1 MTPGRVPA
9 LDGLR
14 GIAIFSVVMFHL
26 RNSQWGIG
34 WAGVD
39 LFFVLSG
46 FLIGGQ
52 LLDLKVLDGAAVRG
66 FYIRR
71 AFRILP
77 LYLLLL
83 GVVAAARVA
92 GYVEAGGTE
101 PGWLLAALM
110 QNAWYGTGG
119 DGGYIQAATWSLAV
133 EEHFYLLLPAVLLL
147 LRRRYVP
154 ILCIAVIVAAL
165 AFRFGAFEI
174 WGRPGVYYLTPSRI
188 DGPMA
193 GVLLAWCTRRYTI
206 DVRWAGLAAIAGAG
220 ALFIAVLVFGRL
232 AVMASPWSYLLTSA
246 ASAGAVVLATS
257 PSWLSV
263 QLAESRA
270 LQWLGT
276 RAYGVYLAHY
286 GLIRGM
292 EGLDGPA
299 VNKGP
304 AALIGAVLALLLAEL
319 LWRTVEAPMIAAGKK
334 MSISWEKRSFLTF
347 PDRPESDRVP
357 RIDVP

>member
-1 MTPGRVPA
+1 MTPRHIPA

-14 GIAIFSVVMFHL
+14 GIAIFSVVMFHM

-52 LLDLKVLDGAAVRG
+52 LLDLEVLDGAAVRG

-83 GVVAAARVA
+83 GVVAAARGA
-92 GYVEAGGTE
+92 GSVDAGGAE
-101 PGWLLAALM
+101 PGWLLATLM

-119 DGGYIQAATWSLAV
+119 HGGYIQAATWSLAV
-133 EEHFYLLLPAVLLL
+133 EEHFYLLLPIALLL

-154 ILCIAVIVAAL
+154 VVCAAVIVAAL
-165 AFRFGAFEI
+165 AFRFAAFHA
-174 WGRPGVYYLTPSRI
+174 WGMPGVYYLTPSRI
-188 DGPMA
+188 DGPMV
-193 GVLLAWCTRRYTI
+193 GVLLAWCTRRFTI
-206 DVRWAGLAAIAGAG
+206 DVRLAGLVAGLGAG
-220 ALFIAVLVFGRL
+220 ALLVAVLVLGRL
-232 AVMASPWSYLLTSA
+232 AVMASPWCYLATSA
-246 ASAGAVVLATS
+246 AGAGAVVLATS

-292 EGLDGPA
+292 EGLWPA
-299 VNKGP
+299 RDKGP
-304 AALIGAVLALLLAEL
+304 ATLIGAVMTLLLAEL
-319 LWRTVEAPMIAAGKK
+319 LWRTFEAPMIALGKK
-334 MSISWEKRSFLTF
+334 MSAMSPADLKLSLRRL
-347 PDRPESDRVP
+347 RRVA
-357 RIDVP
+357 